1 VLVVN
6 RYSLFELAWEL
17 HLAGLKPEAIGQRVN
32 RDRATVY
39 RWIAQIKILG
49 IREFIRKKKESKR
62 RRQKRKLVGPVP
74 EKIRAIRRETGW
86 CGQKIA
92 KELLENHA
100 IKISVPTIYRVLR
113 QDFKLGA
120 ASKSHRYRGEA
131 PKATKPREVIQ
142 HDTVD
147 FGGLFAHT
155 SIDIFTKEPMVVIVD
170 NLSSE
175 TGVKAFQQ
183 QKSFYGPAKLHQ
195 TDEGSE
201 FKGDYP
207 ASIQAA
213 GSRHRFARPYKKND
227 QAFIENFNRSLRS
240 ECLGWVKYRKEEKIA
255 VQKMVDDYLQ
265 HFIGRRWHMGLPNM
279 MTPAQFK
286 LWYTQNKK
294 VNEVVAFAP

>member
-1 VLVVN
+1 MD
-6 RYSLFELAWEL
+6 RYSRFELAWEL
-17 HLAGLKPEAIGQRVN
+17 HLAGLKPGAIGQRVD

-62 RRQKRKLVGPVP
+62 RRQKRKIVGPIQ
-74 EKIRAIRRETGW
+74 EKIRKIREETGW

-100 IKISVPTIYRVLR
+100 VKISVPTIYRVLK
-113 QDFKLGA
+113 QSFKLGA
-120 ASKSHRYRGEA
+120 ASKPHQYRGEA
-131 PKATKPREVIQ
+131 PKATQPREVIQ

-170 NLSSE
+170 NLTSE
-175 TGVKAFQQ
+175 TGVKAFRQ

-195 TDEGSE
+195 TDEGPE
-201 FKGDYP
+201 FKGNYP
-207 ASIQAA
+207 ASVKGT
-213 GSRHRFARPYKKND
+213 GSQHRFARPYKKND

-240 ECLGWVKYRKEEKIA
+240 ECLGWVKYRKEERIA

-265 HFIGRRWHMGLPNM
+265 SFINRRWHMGLPNM

-294 VNEVVAFAP
+294 DTKVVAFAP